1 MSDTPRTDA
10 ETYVWE
16 KGRENPFVH
25 KEFAQ
30 QLERELNAS
39 LENQVKSMEKLVEQQ
54 DFTLK
59 AAVLLSE
66 AVSQRDRA
74 IKIAEIFQGEIGM
87 YDPDYASLDL
97 IEKELAELKSEIK

>member
-39 LENQVKSMEKLVEQQ
+39 EIWKK
-54 DFTLK
+54 
-59 AAVLLSE
+59 
-66 AVSQRDRA
+66 RA
-74 IKIAEIFQGEIGM
+74 EIAE
-87 YDPDYASLDL
+87 
-97 IEKELAELKSEIK
+97 AEVARMRRLYWRQ